1 MHGRL
6 NVAPLESKLRLNFQD
21 GVDMWKEVENG

>member
-6 NVAPLESKLRLNFQD
+6 NVAPLESKLRLNCQD